1 LLTLVI
7 ETATAACSVA
17 LLRGGEVIASAHEV
31 VGRGHAERLVP
42 MIAALPDQGRASR
55 ILVDIGPGS
64 FTGVRVGLAAALGLA
79 IGWKAEVHGYSSL
92 ALLAA
97 TGFAASP
104 QCPALAAIVEGGHGE
119 VFMQSFTASPLT
131 PEGPLQSLVPAAALA
146 ALGQRPAIGNGV
158 RHLAALDPGR
168 AWIEALP
175 RAEDARLLG
184 HDLASLPPRPIYGR
198 APDAKTL
205 AERGLA

>member
-1 LLTLVI
+1 MLTLVI

-17 LLRGGEVIASAHEV
+17 LLRGQEIVASTHEV

-42 MIAALPDQGRASR
+42 MIAALPDQGRASH
-55 ILVDIGPGS
+55 ILVDVGPGS

-79 IGWKAEVHGYSSL
+79 IGWQAEVRGYSSL

-104 QCPALAAIVEGGHGE
+104 QCPELAAILEGGHGE

-131 PEGPLQSLVPAAALA
+131 PEGPLQSLIPAAALA
-146 ALGQRPAIGNGV
+146 VLGQRPAIGNL
-158 RHLAALDPGR
+158 RHLAALDPDR
-168 AWIEALP
+168 TLIEALP
-175 RAEDARLLG
+175 RAEDARLLA